1 MPDTDRS
8 SRIVVGVG
16 EDLGPQVTA
25 NAELVIA
32 AGLDVRRRWRV
43 IVGLRP
49 RVDLG
54 AGELATRDLHPDDVA
69 ALIEGLEL
77 ARAEAYRGIATDDLE
92 RIHARDRR
100 PS

>member
-1 MPDTDRS
+1 M
-8 SRIVVGVG
+8 VVEGVAL
-16 EDLGPQVTA
+16 DLGPQVSA
-25 NAELVIA
+25 DAELVIA
-32 AGLDVRRRWRV
+32 AGLDVRHRWRV

-49 RVDLG
+49 RADLA

-77 ARAEAYRGIATDDLE
+77 ARTEAYRGIATDDLE